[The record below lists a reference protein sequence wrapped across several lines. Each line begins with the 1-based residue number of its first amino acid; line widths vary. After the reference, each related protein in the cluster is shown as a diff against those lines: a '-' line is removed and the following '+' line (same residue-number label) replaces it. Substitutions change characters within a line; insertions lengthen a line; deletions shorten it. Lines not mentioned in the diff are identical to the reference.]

1 MRHIRYRC
9 SASILALLM
18 TIVLAGPTSAAPS
31 YAPASSSSMAT
42 RTAAAD
48 RALAWLR
55 TLQQEDGSF
64 GSSVGMTL
72 EVVFAGAAAGQDLFT
87 WHAPASGLS
96 PLDYLATNVERYA
109 IDAAFT
115 GKLVAALVAAGCDP
129 ADFAGRDLVSR
140 LAGYNDGSG
149 AYGTTTLHQVW
160 AILGLLAA
168 GQPLPKGATRVLTS
182 AQQSDGGWEGGPS
195 WGTDSN
201 TTALVLQALVAAG
214 VKTDNQAIAKGASYM
229 AAQQSPTGGF
239 TYSSKWGMTADAN
252 STAYAL
258 QALAA
263 LGQDPSS
270 ATWLKGGTSAIDDLL
285 HLQLPSGA
293 FEWQPAQGANLL
305 ATAQAIPA
313 LLGKVILP
321 AKRIL
326 DMGSDAD
333 HAKILSN
340 NLALQGGLLGNS
352 AGAYAY
358 YALDYPGDGRTVTV
372 NLNHVPADPVTCAG
386 FGFSVYAPG
395 GQLIGRG
402 VSAANGAGT
411 LEVHVSG
418 SRHARWLVQVYNYL
432 PQHAVDYSVTVAGLP
447 EIVAPAS
454 SAAQLPNADAASAV
468 ALGTGESGTLVGA
481 RAGAYAF
488 YKLSYPGGG
497 SVVTLRA
504 TFAPDDP
511 VTARGIGLVI
521 YGPSG
526 EKITGQSTSTPGV
539 RAASFSSNTAG
550 SYLVQVYNYV
560 EGLVLRYTLSQ

>member
-1 MRHIRYRC
+1 MRYTQYRC
-9 SASILALLM
+9 CAFVLALLL
-18 TIVLAGPTSAAPS
+18 VLAILGGPASAAS
-31 YAPASSSSMAT
+31 LYAQPGSTSMAT
-42 RTAAAD
+42 RTVAAN

-72 EVVFAGAAAGQDLFT
+72 EVVFAGAAAAQDLST
-87 WHAPASGLS
+87 WRAPASGLS

-109 IDAAFT
+109 VDAAFT
-115 GKLVAALVAAGCDP
+115 GKLVVALVAAGYDP
-129 ADFAGRDLVSR
+129 SDFAGRDLVSR
-140 LAGYNDGSG
+140 LAGYDDGNG
-149 AYGTTTLHQVW
+149 AYGAATLNQAW

-168 GQPLPKGATRVLTS
+168 GQSLPKGAAGVLIS
-182 AQQSDGGWEGGPS
+182 AQQSDGGWEGAPS

-214 VKTDNQAIAKGASYM
+214 VKADHRAIAKGKSYL

-239 TYSSKWGMTADAN
+239 TYSSKWGNAADAN

-258 QALAA
+258 QALVA

-270 ATWLKGGTSAIDDLL
+270 ATWLKGSATAVDDLL
-285 HLQLPSGA
+285 RLQLPSGA
-293 FEWQPAQGANLL
+293 FEWQPTQGANLL

-321 AKRIL
+321 QKRAL
-326 DMGSDAD
+326 GVGSDAD
-333 HAKILSN
+333 HPKILSN
-340 NLALQGGLLGNS
+340 NLASQGGLYGDS

-358 YALDYPGDGRTVTV
+358 YALDYPGDGRTVTIK
-372 NLNHVPADPVTCAG
+372 LSYAPADPVTRIG
-386 FGFSVYAPG
+386 FGFCVYAPG

-402 VSAANGAGT
+402 VPAADGVGFLELHASGT
-411 LEVHVSG
+411 Q
-418 SRHARWLVQVYNYL
+418 HARWLVQVYNYL
-432 PQHAVDYSVTVAGLP
+432 PQHPVAYSVTATGLP
-447 EIVAPAS
+447 ELVKATPVARLA
-454 SAAQLPNADAASAV
+454 NADAASAV
-468 ALGTGESGTLVGA
+468 TLGDAESGTLVGA

-488 YKLSYPGGG
+488 YKLSYPGDG

-511 VTARGIGLVI
+511 VTASGIGLVV

-526 EKITGQSTSTPGV
+526 ETIVGQSTSTAGV
-539 RAASFSSNTAG
+539 REASLSSRVAG
-550 SYLVQVYNYV
+550 SYLIQIYNYV
-560 EGLVLRYTLSQ
+560 EGLALRYTLSR